1 VVLLG
6 KVRGSTCANGVCRQ
20 AEFDSGNCNRLIE
33 SDDESSSGTNGGEY
47 Y

>member
-1 VVLLG
+1 MVG
-6 KVRGSTCANGVCRQ
+6 KGESKYKRANGVCRQ
-20 AEFDSGNCNRLIE
+20 AESDTGNCNRLIE